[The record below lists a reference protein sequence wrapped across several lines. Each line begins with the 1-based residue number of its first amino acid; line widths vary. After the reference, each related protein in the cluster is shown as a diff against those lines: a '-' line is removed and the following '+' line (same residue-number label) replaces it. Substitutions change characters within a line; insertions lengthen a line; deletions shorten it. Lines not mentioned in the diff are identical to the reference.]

1 MEHFSCPECG
11 YENSKGSVSCKRC
24 LLIFEK
30 YARKNMKVNS
40 QVMGPMKLEEQW
52 KELLTDY
59 ENKDKHEKFI
69 TDALTSK
76 NLQYASQQYRKMLD
90 LNATD
95 EMAKKMI
102 DKIIQV
108 ATLTYVPPFKKEPP
122 QNTRWLTYSI
132 LAMIVIFV
140 GGVLALMMM
149 RK

>member
-1 MEHFSCPECG
+1 
-11 YENSKGSVSCKRC
+11 
-24 LLIFEK
+24 
-30 YARKNMKVNS
+30 MKVNS

-149 RK
+149 RR